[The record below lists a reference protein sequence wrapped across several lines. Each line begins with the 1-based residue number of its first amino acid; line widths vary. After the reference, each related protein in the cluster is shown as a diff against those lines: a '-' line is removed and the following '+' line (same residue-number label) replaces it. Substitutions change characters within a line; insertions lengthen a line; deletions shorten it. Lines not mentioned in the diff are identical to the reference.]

1 MRRKYQLFL
10 LICIIVGCCVAAVHY
25 VLYYRCPKTPA
36 PGKVMLSFDLEEYD
50 VPLEYG
56 VEWDPIAQGMEVS
69 RVGTERIL
77 DCLKECDVRATF
89 FCTTNFAKNAPDL
102 MARIVREGHEI
113 ASHGCDH
120 WDPQPEHVILSKPIL
135 EELTGQPIYG
145 FRQPRMFPVDI
156 QEIKRQGYEY
166 DASLNPAFI
175 PGRYMHLDMPRTWFY
190 TDSLLQIPASVS
202 PWCRIP
208 LFWLSLHNFPLWMY
222 KYLACCTLH
231 HDGYFNTYFHPWEFY
246 PLGEHPEWNMP
257 FIIRHHAGE
266 PMCERLK
273 AVIMDLKSRGS
284 EFITYHELAQT
295 TL

>member
-25 VLYYRCPKTPA
+25 VLYYRCPKTPT

-246 PLGEHPEWNMP
+246 SLGEHPEWNMP

-273 AVIMDLKSRGS
+273 AVIMDLKSRGA